1 MRKKSYKIIKVKV
14 FTSFPAEAIWT
25 EKNKKKQMLQLLD
38 EVEHDSVSYRGRDCI
53 I

>member
-1 MRKKSYKIIKVKV
+1 MRKKSYKIIKLKV

-25 EKNKKKQMLQLLD
+25 EKKKQQQMLQLLD
-38 EVEHDSVSYRGRDCI
+38 EVEPDSVSYRDRDCI